1 MAKLPPSLSRIQ
13 SPSPRSPG
21 KEDDSAALFQMS
33 FPEINQHIDVEKEIT
48 QFVKDLD
55 DNEGQEEFVF
65 RNKLN
70 KNPGSENGS
79 VNLLSASDSNISS
92 PKSANNVSSLKMT
105 YYAFKETTGQKS
117 GIPVS
122 LLAAHLER
130 KESRYPSFLGSRNSV
145 SMTGKTSAGSFRTL
159 QRSPSRRTSME
170 ITYPALSPQVLEVIN
185 ALEEHRKKAEN
196 EGNYM
201 EARAAAQRLN
211 GVKVLED
218 NKRKTAMLK
227 RHSQEREESE
237 RAYKQ
242 ETNERNRLWDEKLH
256 EFHKGVVEHAAKLK
270 RQQIGVL
277 QAFRQRMAAK
287 TPTKPQWSRELL
299 KHRKVQTFLG
309 KQGKYLEADE
319 VKRLA
324 DRMEHIELQATLA
337 AYAAEVAL
345 KEQALRTKQQNEME
359 VLLQRAAQGRD
370 ELRKTRNQDVDRC
383 SQRHKNIVRELRALQ
398 KQEHVRFEQI
408 LGKRVSEFKKS
419 GGSLQ
424 LLSDTLSGMG
434 SLMLPGLPD
443 CPEGDEVASSAG
455 SGSH

>member
-1 MAKLPPSLSRIQ
+1 
-13 SPSPRSPG
+13 
-21 KEDDSAALFQMS
+21 
-33 FPEINQHIDVEKEIT
+33 
-48 QFVKDLD
+48 
-55 DNEGQEEFVF
+55 
-65 RNKLN
+65 
-70 KNPGSENGS
+70 
-79 VNLLSASDSNISS
+79 
-92 PKSANNVSSLKMT
+92 
-105 YYAFKETTGQKS
+105 
-117 GIPVS
+117 
-122 LLAAHLER
+122 
-130 KESRYPSFLGSRNSV
+130 
-145 SMTGKTSAGSFRTL
+145 MTGTTTAGSFRTL
-159 QRSPSRRTSME
+159 QRSPSRRGSSE
-170 ITYPALSPQVLEVIN
+170 IVYPALSPQVMEVIR

-218 NKRKTAMLK
+218 NKRKTAMLD
-227 RHSQEREESE
+227 RHGKEREEAE

-242 ETNERNRLWDEKLH
+242 ETSERNRLWEEKLH

-319 VKRLA
+319 VKRIA

-337 AYAAEVAL
+337 AYAAEVAI
-345 KEQALRTKQQNEME
+345 KEAALRAKQQNEME

-370 ELRKTRNQDVDRC
+370 ELRKTRNLDLERC
-383 SQRHKNIVRELRALQ
+383 AQRHKNIVRELRTLQ
-398 KQEHVRFEQI
+398 KQEHLKFEQI
-408 LGKRVSEFKKS
+408 LGKRISEFKKS

-424 LLSDTLSGMG
+424 MLSETLSGMG
-434 SLMLPGLPD
+434 SLALPGIPD
-443 CPEGDEVASSAG
+443 CPEGDEAASSYG
-455 SGSH
+455 SDSQRSG